1 MNRPALICPT
11 CKSDQVDVLSSG
23 LWDGVD
29 ENTGHTTGGLFEF
42 GICKQCGGRCAQYV
56 DGHIFVPSET
66 EWQQKIASREKWR
79 RRAESWPFELEDD
92 KPVA

>member
-1 MNRPALICPT
+1 MTRPALTCPS

-29 ENTGHTTGGLFEF
+29 ENTGRSTGGLFEY
-42 GICKQCGGRCAQYV
+42 GSCKQCGCRCAQYV
-56 DGHIFVPSET
+56 DGHIYVPTET
-66 EWQQKIASREKWR
+66 DWQQHIGSLEKLR
-79 RRAESWPFELEDD
+79 KRAENWPFDPEDD